1 MVEGS
6 SFIIGQQTPE
16 ENRADVNWVYWK
28 DTKCPDGGSLVGVA
42 GGKQRGKKQGRSRT
56 DVRSSH

>member
-42 GGKQRGKKQGRSRT
+42 GGSKGEKAGSLA
-56 DVRSSH
+56 D